1 MLSSYLILKIIC
13 GFNSFKKIMIKE
25 PPIPI
30 FLGKKSKN
38 QKKIN
43 SMVSKTSKKQQFA
56 KNQRTNS

>member
-43 SMVSKTSKKQQFA
+43 SMVSKTSKKQQF
-56 KNQRTNS
+56 S